1 MAKTENELIVA
12 ALENIGAVGSGQSA
26 SAADIE
32 QAGKYVAPMLAD
44 LAARRVVY
52 VADSDV
58 IEDEYFPWL
67 VRILA
72 YWASDAFGLPTNED
86 KRAMAEAMLR
96 KVVAIGR
103 EPRDRLVLDNAVVR
117 GFM

>member
-1 MAKTENELIVA
+1 MAKTENDLIVA

-67 VRILA
+67 TRILA
-72 YWASDAFGLPTNED
+72 YWASDAFGLVADEN
-86 KRAMAEAMLR
+86 KRVLAEVMLR
-96 KVVAIGR
+96 KIVNIGR
-103 EPRDRLVLDNAVVR
+103 EPRDVLRIDPIIAR